1 MLSLPFYFLGRFLI
15 AGESFEPLYI
25 YRILHVMDSDGGSSF
40 KYGHQE
46 DAEEFFSSLLNAVH
60 DEMVDITNE
69 VNDRI
74 QGMCAVVCVLTL
86 V

>member
-1 MLSLPFYFLGRFLI
+1 
-15 AGESFEPLYI
+15 
-25 YRILHVMDSDGGSSF
+25 MDSDGGSSF

-86 V
+86 GSKIILPSKQNCHT